1 MQVIFFNKKAEKFLQ
16 SLKEPLGT
24 RADQSLHLLK
34 EYGNNL
40 RMPYSKPLG
49 GELFELRIVGSTHI
63 RIIYT
68 FHNDSAWIL
77 HGFMKKTNKIP
88 RKEMSYTQKQ
98 LRLLLQ

>member
-40 RMPYSKPLG
+40 RMPYSKPLN
-49 GELFELRIVGSTHI
+49 ELYTEIVKTALA
-63 RIIYT
+63 II
-68 FHNDSAWIL
+68 
-77 HGFMKKTNKIP
+77 
-88 RKEMSYTQKQ
+88 
-98 LRLLLQ
+98 